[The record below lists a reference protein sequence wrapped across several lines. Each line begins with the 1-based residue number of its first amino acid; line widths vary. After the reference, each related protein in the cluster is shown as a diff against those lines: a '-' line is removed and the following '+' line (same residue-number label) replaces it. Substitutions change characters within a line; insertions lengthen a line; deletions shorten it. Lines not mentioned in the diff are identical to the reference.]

1 MGDAQSGGG
10 NTFLRRYGPWALVA
24 GASDGIGESFALDLA
39 RRGLNVVLVARRE
52 AVLADVAARIRTE
65 FGVETRT
72 VVADL
77 TSAELAAT
85 IARGTAGLEIG
96 LLVYNAGAIHGAAG
110 FLDQPLSKTLAL
122 VDLNCRG
129 PMTLIHGLGP
139 AMRARGR
146 GGILLVTSISA
157 LSGASFTATYNATK
171 SFDLIFAESL
181 WHELAPAG
189 VDVMAAIVGATR
201 TPSMLEST
209 SGFEDYPGLMEPDEV
224 ARGALSALGQG
235 PAWVAGKENRERV
248 KGLFPLPRT
257 QIINAMSRAVSGI
270 YGTPFETVSGRELAE
285 ID

>member
-1 MGDAQSGGG
+1 
-10 NTFLRRYGPWALVA
+10 
-24 GASDGIGESFALDLA
+24 
-39 RRGLNVVLVARRE
+39 
-52 AVLADVAARIRTE
+52 
-65 FGVETRT
+65 
-72 VVADL
+72 
-77 TSAELAAT
+77 
-85 IARGTAGLEIG
+85 
-96 LLVYNAGAIHGAAG
+96 
-110 FLDQPLSKTLAL
+110 
-122 VDLNCRG
+122 
-129 PMTLIHGLGP
+129 MTLIHGLGP

-209 SGFEDYPGLMEPDEV
+209 SGFADYPGLMEPDEV
-224 ARGALSALGQG
+224 ARGALAALGQG

-248 KGLFPLPRT
+248 KALFPLPRT

-270 YGTPFETVSGRELAE
+270 YGTPFEAVSGRELAE

>member
-1 MGDAQSGGG
+1 MGDGQSGSG
-10 NTFLRRYGPWALVA
+10 NTFMRRYGPWALVA
-24 GASDGIGESFALDLA
+24 GASDGIGESFARDLA
-39 RRGLNVVLVARRE
+39 RRGANVVLVARRE
-52 AVLADVAARIRTE
+52 AVLEDVAARIRAE
-65 FGVETRT
+65 FGVETRV

-77 TSAELAAT
+77 TSPELAAT

-96 LLVYNAGAIHGAAG
+96 LLVYNAGAIHGAAR
-110 FLDQPLSKTLAL
+110 FLDQPLENTLSL
-122 VDLNCRG
+122 VALNCRG

-139 AMRARGR
+139 AMRDRGR
-146 GGILLVTSISA
+146 GGIVLVTSISS
-157 LSGASFTATYNATK
+157 LSGSSFTATYNATK

-209 SGFEDYPGLMEPDEV
+209 SGFESYPGLMEPDEV

-235 PAWVAGKENRERV
+235 PVWVAGKANRERV
-248 KGLFPLPRT
+248 KGLFPVPRT
-257 QIINAMSRAVSGI
+257 QVINAMSEAVCGI
-270 YGTPFETVSGRELAE
+270 YGLRFESVSGRELGE